1 MNQTTK
7 LLLAIESV
15 DDIIELTSDNE
26 WKTYIYGHLN
36 SIRVELERQ
45 LELSNG

>member
-15 DDIIELTSDNE
+15 DDIIELTNNNE
-26 WKTYIYGHLN
+26 WRTYIYGHLS

-45 LELSNG
+45 LELLNG